1 MARGLEL
8 FRALTDAGVETIEVF
23 PYAGYRALAGT
34 SRLPKKTTAAGIKD
48 RIRLLRE
55 RGIDEPHL
63 EMWSHDGLDA
73 LLAALIALGPR
84 RAVGHEGPGC
94 DESKIW
100 LPVV

>member
-1 MARGLEL
+1 MVRGLEL
-8 FRALTDAGVETIEVF
+8 FGALTEAGLETIEVF
-23 PYAGYRALAGT
+23 PYAGFRALAGA
-34 SRLPKKTTAAGIKD
+34 RLPKKTTAAGIVA
-48 RIRLLRE
+48 RVRLLRD

-73 LLAALIALGPR
+73 LLAAVIALGPS

-94 DESKIW
+94 DKSKIW